1 MSFCRLMIRWAGPIV
16 ITHRSRVASV
26 GSKAN
31 HLASI
36 GNLCA
41 MATDKRARQRA
52 NREVKRQEQAKAD
65 YKRQRMDIIKRYAGY
80 TVIFAI
86 ALILLKVLFG

>member
-1 MSFCRLMIRWAGPIV
+1 
-16 ITHRSRVASV
+16 
-26 GSKAN
+26 
-31 HLASI
+31 
-36 GNLCA
+36 